1 MQSYYLILA
10 LYTSVHPSPVVCLF
24 LELGRISVIPF
35 LTAIPMDVL
44 SLFLAEV
51 SGSMALPEKLVTLI
65 PSCPP
70 ILSSVGQPMYSR
82 EHGAAASERLQLGTP
97 PPLLA
102 ARLVPP
108 RNLMGSSIGYHTS
121 VSSPTPL
128 VPGKL
133 CYKWPSIFLI
143 FCTTACQPKWWLA
156 YWSTVTDSY

>member
-1 MQSYYLILA
+1 
-10 LYTSVHPSPVVCLF
+10 
-24 LELGRISVIPF
+24 
-35 LTAIPMDVL
+35 
-44 SLFLAEV
+44 
-51 SGSMALPEKLVTLI
+51 
-65 PSCPP
+65 
-70 ILSSVGQPMYSR
+70 MYSR

-133 CYKWPSIFLI
+133 CFRWPSTSLIFLYLKLVSL
-143 FCTTACQPKWWLA
+143 TDDLA
-156 YWSTVTDSY
+156 L

>member
-1 MQSYYLILA
+1 MYFLCSWLKSQEVDHYL
-10 LYTSVHPSPVVCLF
+10 
-24 LELGRISVIPF
+24 
-35 LTAIPMDVL
+35 
-44 SLFLAEV
+44 
-51 SGSMALPEKLVTLI
+51 EKLVTLN

-133 CYKWPSIFLI
+133 CYRWPSTSDVLYH
-143 FCTTACQPKWWLA
+143 KLA
-156 YWSTVTDSY
+156 NLRGDLVS

>member
-1 MQSYYLILA
+1 MPWCILTCCMSALSWVRIFNNGFLYYCSFCCNFSVLGSHPQEVHHCLREA
-10 LYTSVHPSPVVCLF
+10 L
-24 LELGRISVIPF
+24 
-35 LTAIPMDVL
+35 
-44 SLFLAEV
+44 
-51 SGSMALPEKLVTLI
+51 TLN

-70 ILSSVGQPMYSR
+70 ILSSIGQPMYSR

-133 CYKWPSIFLI
+133 CFRWPSSSSLI
-143 FCTTACQPKWWLA
+143 FYTLN
-156 YWSTVTDSY
+156 WSTWQMTWHSKFL

>member
-1 MQSYYLILA
+1 
-10 LYTSVHPSPVVCLF
+10 
-24 LELGRISVIPF
+24 
-35 LTAIPMDVL
+35 
-44 SLFLAEV
+44 
-51 SGSMALPEKLVTLI
+51 
-65 PSCPP
+65 
-70 ILSSVGQPMYSR
+70 MYSR

-133 CYKWPSIFLI
+133 CYKWPSTSDLLYH
-143 FCTTACQPKWWLA
+143 KLA
-156 YWSTVTDSY
+156 SLRGDLVS